1 MLRYIDNK
9 AMGRAV
15 HSWLH
20 SIHHFSF
27 ANYYNPDN
35 IQFGVLRVLNDDL
48 VEPGEGFDIHPHENM
63 EIISY
68 VVDGELTHGDSMGNK
83 SALKRGEAQYMSAG
97 SGVWHSEHNL
107 GKDMLRFLQIWIF
120 PDGQDYE
127 PNYGDY
133 RFKWED
139 RENKWLP
146 IATCID
152 NKKNKAPIKIHADVN
167 IYAAFIKKG
176 EELAFEAAKNRQ
188 AYLVLI
194 EGGASINKINMN
206 DRDALEIVEED
217 ITINTNDF
225 AHVIVF
231 EMAKPEQF
239 EYEEEN
245 KRK

>member
-1 MLRYIDNK
+1 
-9 AMGRAV
+9 MGRAV

-48 VEPGEGFDIHPHENM
+48 VESGEGFDIHPHENM

-97 SGVWHSEHNL
+97 SGVCHSEHNL

-120 PDGQDYE
+120 PDAEDYE

-146 IATCID
+146 IAASVK
-152 NKKNKAPIKIHADVN
+152 NKKNNAPIKIHADVN
-167 IYAAFIKKG
+167 VYAAFIKKNG
-176 EELAFEAAKNRQ
+176 NVSEEKLSFEISKGRQ

-194 EGGASINKINMN
+194 EGKACVNKTAMN
-206 DRDALEIVEED
+206 ERDAMEIVEENIEIAAD
-217 ITINTNDF
+217 DF
-225 AHVIVF
+225 AHVIIF
-231 EMAKPEQF
+231 EMKKPRQF
-239 EYEEEN
+239 EYDKQN
-245 KRK
+245 K